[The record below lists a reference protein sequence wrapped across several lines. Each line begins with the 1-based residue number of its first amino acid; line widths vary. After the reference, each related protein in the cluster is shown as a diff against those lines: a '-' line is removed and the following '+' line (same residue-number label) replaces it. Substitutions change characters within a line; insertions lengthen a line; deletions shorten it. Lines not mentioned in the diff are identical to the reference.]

1 MSLVT
6 YSIYE
11 RTSGSVEYL
20 DTAYSREEFINIILS
35 NKEEY
40 KYIIFDYYRNNK
52 WCIYLM
58 RDKIS
63 DYPELTYSY
72 PKTKQRIN
80 EICRI
85 IKNYYK

>member
-1 MSLVT
+1 MVT

-11 RTSGSVEYL
+11 RTSGSIDYF

-40 KYIIFDYYRNNK
+40 KYIIFDYYGNNK

-63 DYPELTYSY
+63 DDTELTYPY

-85 IKNYYK
+85 VKNYYK